1 MQILTY
7 LGVANLFGYLID
19 LIVGK
24 VHFGQIEGF
33 PEVLDQSQLI
43 EVAQLHWERFQT
55 LTLQGKSTSLLGA
68 LQCALDGFTA
78 GRHT

>member
-43 EVAQLHWERFQT
+43 EVAQLHGERLQA
-55 LTLQGKSTSLLGA
+55 LTLQSESTSLLGA

-78 GRHT
+78 GWYT